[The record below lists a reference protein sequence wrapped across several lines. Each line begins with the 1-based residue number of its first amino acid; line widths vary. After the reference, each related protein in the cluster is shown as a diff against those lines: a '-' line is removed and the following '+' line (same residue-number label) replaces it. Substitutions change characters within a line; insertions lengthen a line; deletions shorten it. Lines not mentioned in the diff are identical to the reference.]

1 MYKDS
6 RKKIIRVIISIILI
20 SVIIFITGIFI
31 IKYQVEGETNIPFE
45 VSKISIIQSIEGI
58 ENNGS
63 QERWNYNVNEN
74 NDIYIYI
81 KKNPNYGKIEVIDS
95 VTINNIKIEK
105 TNNVGETKLYKP
117 VEDEKKMFINLPE
130 NEISE
135 ITYFGELQ
143 SNIKKLKISNQGGVI
158 AFRYGINNI
167 SKFISNSAEEINHSQ
182 LLQLSNVKEEDIKT
196 KIIFDVTIKLITNR
210 KYQSTVNV
218 EIPTN
223 EIITKGTNGIEITE
237 LNDVVFKRIE
247 N

>member
-1 MYKDS
+1 M
-6 RKKIIRVIISIILI
+6 
-20 SVIIFITGIFI
+20 
-31 IKYQVEGETNIPFE
+31 
-45 VSKISIIQSIEGI
+45 
-58 ENNGS
+58 
-63 QERWNYNVNEN
+63 
-74 NDIYIYI
+74 
-81 KKNPNYGKIEVIDS
+81 
-95 VTINNIKIEK
+95 TINNIKIEK